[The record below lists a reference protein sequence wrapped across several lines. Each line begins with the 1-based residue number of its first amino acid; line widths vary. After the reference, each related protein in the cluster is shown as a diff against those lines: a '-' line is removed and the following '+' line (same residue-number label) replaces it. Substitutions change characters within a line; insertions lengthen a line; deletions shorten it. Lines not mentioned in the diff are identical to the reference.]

1 MQTVSCVSRC
11 WKTASFDSGFT
22 SIKLCLRFTLMP
34 LSEVNVWNQT
44 FPNQFSINSPVSKT
58 CIMWNYLPLTTS
70 QSASAYFFT
79 PNKTGKQKFKTKLGW
94 KGCTWQSSVVL
105 DVGLDSC
112 LLERLLCYVHDLLG
126 STCST
131 SLTKTSA
138 LKICR
143 FADNEDP
150 KSRSLTST
158 FDRAVWEC
166 EKCVAPFEVLDCFCC
181 LFHILYTGKIL
192 SWSDAINRYYL

>member
-44 FPNQFSINSPVSKT
+44 FPDQFSINSPVSKT

-79 PNKTGKQKFKTKLGW
+79 PNKTGAQSGLKAKHGW
-94 KGCTWQSSVVL
+94 KFTLGIGHLEEQCGIGCWPGLLLSWRSPLLCTWSFAEH
-105 DVGLDSC
+105 
-112 LLERLLCYVHDLLG
+112 LLNFIDE
-126 STCST
+126 
-131 SLTKTSA
+131 
-138 LKICR
+138 
-143 FADNEDP
+143 N
-150 KSRSLTST
+150 
-158 FDRAVWEC
+158 
-166 EKCVAPFEVLDCFCC
+166 
-181 LFHILYTGKIL
+181 L
-192 SWSDAINRYYL
+192 SIENM

>member
-1 MQTVSCVSRC
+1 MHLHTSSHQT
-11 WKTASFDSGFT
+11 
-22 SIKLCLRFTLMP
+22 KL
-34 LSEVNVWNQT
+34 WAQT
-44 FPNQFSINSPVSKT
+44 RVKSKT
-58 CIMWNYLPLTTS
+58 LSVYLYWVLVS
-70 QSASAYFFT
+70 QL
-79 PNKTGKQKFKTKLGW
+79 PKLKWVLG
-94 KGCTWQSSVVL
+94 TWQSSMVL
-105 DVGLDSC
+105 DVGLDSF
-112 LLERLLCYVHDLLG
+112 LLEGLLCYVHDLLR

-131 SLTKTSA
+131 SLRKTSA

-192 SWSDAINRYYL
+192 SWSDAINWWLPVVGANSWCIEGFWQSLDPLIP